1 MSALPVDPHL
11 YSTFLGVMVVMAI
24 TPGPANLFAV
34 ATGVEKGRASA
45 LVGVVGM
52 NCATLVWFAAAAL
65 GWAPWSRPFPTPFT

>member
-34 ATGVEKGRASA
+34 ATGV
-45 LVGVVGM
+45 M
-52 NCATLVWFAAAAL
+52 
-65 GWAPWSRPFPTPFT
+65 GWTPPDGIYVPE